1 MNRVEVIGVCLDV
14 TSDYIIIKV
23 DNTDP
28 IKMFFNEEINVE
40 LIEIGKYTKVLGFLE
55 VKDFPFPIVKVE
67 KVFQLKENVN

>member
-28 IKMFFNEEINVE
+28 IKMFFNEKINVE